1 MQPLVEV
8 SMMMTSCEIEQAER
22 HAYISGD
29 TGKAALLAK
38 ISDLQREVDNLEEKL
53 YDYGDDYSTD

>member
-1 MQPLVEV
+1 MVT
-8 SMMMTSCEIEQAER
+8 SMTKMSCELEEAER

-38 ISDLQREVDNLEEKL
+38 IIDLQREVDNLEDKL
-53 YDYGDDYSTD
+53 YYCGDDNSTD